1 MTFSW
6 NYTVIIP
13 LGANSARDMEND
25 FTTLIKMWNAMLTM
39 GICGSGCNNVGV
51 DVKYESPDVPLT
63 VEITADSV
71 S

>member
-13 LGANSARDMEND
+13 LGANSASDMEDD
-25 FTTLIKMWNAMLTM
+25 FKTLMNMWDETLAT
-39 GICGSGCNNVGV
+39 GICENSCSNVGI

-63 VEITADSV
+63 VEITVDRV